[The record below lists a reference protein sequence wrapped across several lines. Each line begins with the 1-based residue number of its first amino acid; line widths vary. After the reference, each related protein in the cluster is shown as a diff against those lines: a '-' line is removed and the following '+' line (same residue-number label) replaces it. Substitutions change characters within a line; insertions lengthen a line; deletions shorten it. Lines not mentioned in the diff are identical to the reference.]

1 MKEKQYTVV
10 IPTSGIGED
19 LGSLVKYTNKT
30 LLKVGEKPAL
40 SYIIAAYPQNTTF
53 VITLGHFADHIKEY
67 ISLAHPDIKVK
78 YVLVDNYQGKDSSLG
93 YSLLQAK
100 KYLKKP
106 FIYHASDT
114 IVLEKIP
121 TPNTN
126 WIAGYKGK
134 ASSQYHSF
142 RVMGNK
148 VQFIDEKGAINSEY
162 LHIGLV
168 GINETTKFW
177 ESLESLYKKTKKTS
191 DVEVINH
198 MINAGSSFSPVPFS
212 SWFDVGNTEGL
223 NDARAKINDS
233 FHILDKPT
241 ESIFLFNSFVIKF
254 FSDKDL
260 VKNRVER
267 TKYLNGLTPK
277 ILESKKNFY
286 KYEYSKGELLADIAT
301 PKEFAKFLCWS
312 AKNLWQESH
321 EVSENDFKARCL
333 DFYKTKTEKR
343 IKEFLSSRN
352 VVDVECRI
360 NDEIIPKIDE
370 ILERIDFEWLS
381 SSQQTHFHGD
391 YILDNILKSGSG
403 YTLLDWRQDFGGLLE
418 SGDMYYDLAK
428 LNHNLTIN
436 HGIINQGLFTI
447 EKDNGTVTCNVLRK
461 NSHVLCQQELFT
473 FAKAQEYDSKKIRVL
488 TALIWLN
495 MSPLHEY
502 PFDNFLYY
510 FGKYNLWRTL
520 NE

>member
-10 IPTSGIGED
+10 IPTSGIGEG
-19 LGSLVKYTNKT
+19 LGSLVTYTNKT

-40 SYIIAAYPQNTTF
+40 SYIISSYPSNTKF
-53 VITLGHFADHIKEY
+53 VITLGHFAQHIKDY
-67 ISLAHPDIKVK
+67 ISLAHPEIKVK

-100 KYLKKP
+100 KYLKDP
-106 FIYHASDT
+106 FVYHASDT

-121 TPNTN
+121 TVTHN
-126 WIAGYKGK
+126 WIAGYKGQ

-148 VQFIDEKGAINSEY
+148 VQFINDKGAINSEY

-168 GINETTKFW
+168 GINETVKFW
-177 ESLESLYKKTKKTS
+177 ECLELLYKKTKNIS

-198 MINAGSSFSPVPFS
+198 MINSGSTFSPVPLNA
-212 SWFDVGNTEGL
+212 WFDVGNTEGL
-223 NDARAKINDS
+223 NKARETINDS

-241 ESIFLFNSFVIKF
+241 ESIFIFNSFVIKF
-254 FSDKDL
+254 FSDKNL
-260 VKNRVER
+260 VKNRVKR
-267 TKYLNGLTPK
+267 TNYLSGLTPK
-277 ILESKKNFY
+277 IMESKENFY
-286 KYEYSKGELLADIAT
+286 KYEYSNGELMADIAT
-301 PKEFAKFLCWS
+301 PKEFTKFLRWS
-312 AKNLWQESH
+312 AKKLWQKSDQ
-321 EVSENDFKARCL
+321 VSKKEFKARCL
-333 DFYKTKTEKR
+333 DFYKNKTKKR
-343 IKEFLSSRN
+343 IAEFLSSRN
-352 VVDVECRI
+352 VVDVECKI
-360 NDEIIPKIDE
+360 NDEIIPTIDE
-370 ILERIDFEWLS
+370 ILDKVDFDWLS
-381 SSQQTHFHGD
+381 SSEQTHFHGD
-391 YILDNILKSGSG
+391 YILDNILKTSKG

-428 LNHNLTIN
+428 LNHNLTVN
-436 HGIINQGLFTI
+436 HGIINQGLFSI
-447 EKDNGTVTCNVLRK
+447 EKDNGTVTCNILRK
-461 NSHVLCQQELFT
+461 NSLVLCQQELFN
-473 FAKAQEYDSKKIRVL
+473 FAHKQKFDVKKIKIL

-502 PFDNFLYY
+502 PLDNFLFY